1 MRLLLVAVGRSK
13 AGPEA
18 DLAAR
23 YQDRAA
29 KAGRALGFRA
39 LDTVTLDESRLP
51 DPDGRKADEAAAIRR
66 ARAGRLVLLDERGRS
81 LGSADFAA
89 LLGGWKDSGEAAA
102 TLVIGGPDGLD
113 PSLRREADLVLSFGA
128 MTWPHQLVRIMAME
142 QLYRAVTIL
151 SGHPYHR
158 A

>member
-1 MRLLLVAVGRSK
+1 MRLILVAVGRTK
-13 AGPEA
+13 AGPETE
-18 DLAAR
+18 LAAR

-29 KAGRALGFRA
+29 KAGKALGFRA
-39 LDTVTLDESRLP
+39 MEAVTLDESRAA
-51 DPDGRKADEAAAIRR
+51 DVAARKAEEAAAIRR
-66 ARAGRLVLLDERGRS
+66 VRSGRLILLDERGKS

-89 LLGGWKDSGEAAA
+89 QLGRWKDASEEAA

-113 PSLRREADLVLSFGA
+113 PALRAEADLVLSFGA
-128 MTWPHQLVRIMAME
+128 MTWPHQLVRVMAME

-158 A
+158 V

>member
-1 MRLLLVAVGRSK
+1 MRLILVAVGRTK
-13 AGPEA
+13 AGAETE
-18 DLAAR
+18 LAAR

-29 KAGRALGFRA
+29 KAGKALGFRSVEA
-39 LDTVTLDESRLP
+39 LTLDESRAA
-51 DPDGRKADEAAAIRR
+51 DAAARKVEEASAIRR
-66 ARAGRLVLLDERGRS
+66 VRVGRLVLLDERGKS

-89 LLGGWKDSGEAAA
+89 LLGRWKDASEEAA

-113 PSLRREADLVLSFGA
+113 PALRDEADLVLSFGA
-128 MTWPHQLVRIMAME
+128 MTWPHQLVRAMAME

>member
-1 MRLLLVAVGRSK
+1 MRLIVVAVGRAK
-13 AGPEA
+13 AGPETE
-18 DLAAR
+18 LASR
-23 YQDRAA
+23 YRERAA
-29 KAGRALGFRA
+29 KAGKTLGFRA
-39 LDTVTLDESRLP
+39 VETLTLDESRAA
-51 DPDGRKADEAAAIRR
+51 DAGARKAEEAAAIRR
-66 ARAGRLVLLDERGRS
+66 VRAGRLVLLDERGKN

-89 LLGGWKDSGEAAA
+89 LLGRWKDAGEEAT

-113 PSLRREADLVLSFGA
+113 PALRAEADLFLCFGA
-128 MTWPHQLVRIMAME
+128 LTWPHQLVRIMALE